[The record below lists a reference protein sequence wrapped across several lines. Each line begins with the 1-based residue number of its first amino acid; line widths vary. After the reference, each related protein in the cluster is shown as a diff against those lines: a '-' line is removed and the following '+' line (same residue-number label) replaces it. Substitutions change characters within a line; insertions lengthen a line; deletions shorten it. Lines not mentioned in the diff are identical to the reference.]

1 MATTARL
8 LQLLSL
14 LQTRRT
20 WSGQELMDRLEVSE
34 RTLRRDIER
43 LRDLGYPVRA
53 TPGPAGGYQLEPVA
67 DIPPLL
73 LDEEEAIAIA
83 VGLRTAAGG
92 SITGIEETS
101 VRALAKLEQV
111 LPPRVRRQVNTLQ
124 TAVAPMIRSW
134 ATVDVDV
141 LATLAQACRDCE
153 RIRFEYQTRTG
164 DTAERHVEP
173 HRLVTL
179 HRRWYLVAYDRDRDD
194 WRTFRLDR
202 IRDPRP
208 TRLRFNPRQIPGGD
222 PVEYVLESMG
232 AIPMRYHVTA
242 VLHAPYEEIAPKVR
256 PREGEVE
263 PRDGHSC
270 LFRTRG
276 DSLEWLAFHLI
287 WFDVDF
293 EILEPPELVGYV
305 EGLATRLARAVSTAR

>member
-1 MATTARL
+1 M
-8 LQLLSL
+8 
-14 LQTRRT
+14 
-20 WSGQELMDRLEVSE
+20 
-34 RTLRRDIER
+34 
-43 LRDLGYPVRA
+43 RA

-202 IRDPRP
+202 MRDVTATTWHFRAREHPDPVAYVQRSVTEAPYRYLARVRVHARP
-208 TRLRFNPRQIPGGD
+208 EQVRDLVPPQVGRVEDDRDGCCVLIAGGD
-222 PVEYVLESMG
+222 
-232 AIPMRYHVTA
+232 
-242 VLHAPYEEIAPKVR
+242 
-256 PREGEVE
+256 
-263 PRDGHSC
+263 D
-270 LFRTRG
+270 
-276 DSLEWLAFHLI
+276 LEWLAVHIARLG
-287 WFDVDF
+287 FDAEVLD
-293 EILEPPELVGYV
+293 PPELRD
-305 EGLATRLARAVSTAR
+305 AAARLAHRLTTMSRPPTGPNALGAAPEIDTPSEIQRPAEPNAPS